1 MLVTIKRKL
10 WTVITDFVTD
20 RMRYNLLTF
29 CTYRTVVKV
38 DSNKTGH
45 QNQSVRNTEIDLSN
59 FSVRS
64 LLIDSHEI

>member
-10 WTVITDFVTD
+10 WTVITDFVID

-45 QNQSVRNTEIDLSN
+45 QNQSERNTRN
-59 FSVRS
+59 RS
-64 LLIDSHEI
+64 KQF